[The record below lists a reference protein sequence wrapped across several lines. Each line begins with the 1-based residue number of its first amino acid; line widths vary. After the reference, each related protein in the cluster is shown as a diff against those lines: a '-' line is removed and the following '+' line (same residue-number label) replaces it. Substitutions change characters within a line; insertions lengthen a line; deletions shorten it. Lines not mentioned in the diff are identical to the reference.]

1 MQDGK
6 KKKIRV
12 YNEDNSKERNM
23 GWKFLKKYGVAE
35 VWQTPTKYLACYHY
49 GGIFVFTKTLE
60 EANKIA
66 LELQYA

>member
-1 MQDGK
+1 
-6 KKKIRV
+6 
-12 YNEDNSKERNM
+12 M

-49 GGIFVFTKTLE
+49 GGIFVFAETLE

-66 LELQYA
+66 LELQYV